1 MTQSQG
7 AKAHSDMSRRRMWPS
22 TMVAALRRWIDS
34 ALLSN
39 SIVVYRVEDP
49 YTESVPGEDR
59 PTAAQEPRRYPT
71 GEIHL

>member
-1 MTQSQG
+1 
-7 AKAHSDMSRRRMWPS
+7 
-22 TMVAALRRWIDS
+22 MVTALRRWIDS

-59 PTAAQEPRRYPT
+59 PAAAQGPRRYPT